1 MISLAFHR
9 LRYAFPFLLAIGSLA
24 LIFWATDFQLHRGY
38 EGFDWTP
45 LSGAVLDVDPLAP
58 ASESLRV
65 GDRIVSVEGVPAILA
80 PQIHANIGPG
90 DTVHYLIER
99 DRSQFAV
106 DLRMADLPPRVVF
119 QSLVPL
125 AIAATFWAI
134 GLAVLSFGQ
143 AGAEARPFFRFCL
156 IASGVLGAGSLSTAG
171 PIWSST
177 LFNILLW
184 FAGPIAV
191 DLHLRFPEARR
202 HSRAMSAVLYGGA
215 ILGSL
220 PFLLLGATGVR
231 ASAWSQLVF
240 TSGRL
245 FLSGNLLLVVWLLLS
260 SYRRAT
266 SVQARQRIRLV
277 ALGGG
282 AGMLLVIVLS
292 ILPGALTDRPLVPY
306 EVSFAFLIA
315 LPASY
320 GYAIARHRLI
330 RLERFLSRGAA
341 YTLVFAILAAIYLG
355 VTTALD
361 RLFSD
366 ELLEQPL
373 INMLVILLLAA
384 TAVVIY
390 RRIQALVDF
399 AFYGGWYD
407 YRSAVARITEGL
419 EEQKSSEELA
429 ATLSTR
435 LQATLRLERACVF
448 VATRD
453 GSLAANGCE
462 LPDEAAAPAS
472 PLALPAQGQVVQYL
486 KLNPRPVSAE
496 ALRQSLLD
504 RPLTRDERGTLL
516 ATTDCLMVPV
526 AGSDGLLAVMA
537 LGRRRGGEGFSAED
551 LDILDLVARHAGAAI
566 ENVRLTGEV
575 RQHVV
580 EVEQLHKRLLRARE
594 EERKSLARELHDE
607 AIQSLVGMNY
617 RLAHLE
623 SGQTQTLRQEVL
635 RIVEELRGMI
645 HRLRPPALDN
655 FGLVTA
661 VRSELRER
669 SVRSHGSRRIDL
681 HVEGD
686 PELGISEEVGLCLYR
701 VMQEALNNIERHSE
715 AAQVD
720 VALVMGPEEIRLS
733 VRDNGKGFPV
743 PQQLGLLLEADHFG
757 LVGVRERLELL
768 HGTLE
773 IDSAPGSGTTLR
785 ARIPLESNSSGPA

>member
-1 MISLAFHR
+1 
-9 LRYAFPFLLAIGSLA
+9 
-24 LIFWATDFQLHRGY
+24 
-38 EGFDWTP
+38 
-45 LSGAVLDVDPLAP
+45 
-58 ASESLRV
+58 
-65 GDRIVSVEGVPAILA
+65 
-80 PQIHANIGPG
+80 
-90 DTVHYLIER
+90 
-99 DRSQFAV
+99 
-106 DLRMADLPPRVVF
+106 
-119 QSLVPL
+119 
-125 AIAATFWAI
+125 TFWAI

-202 HSRAMSAVLYGGA
+202 HSRAMSAVLYGVA

-220 PFLLLGATGVR
+220 PFLLLGAAGVR
-231 ASAWSQLVF
+231 ASAWNAVVF
-240 TSGRL
+240 SASRL
-245 FLSGNLLLVVWLLLS
+245 FLSANLLLVVWLLLS

-292 ILPGALTDRPLVPY
+292 ILPGALTAGPLVPY
-306 EVSFAFLIA
+306 EGSFAFLIA
-315 LPASY
+315 VPASY

-341 YTLVFAILAAIYLG
+341 YTLVFAILAATYLG

-361 RLFSD
+361 RLFSS

-384 TAVVIY
+384 TASVLY
-390 RRIQALVDF
+390 QRIQGLVDF

-407 YRSAVARITEGL
+407 YRSAVARITNGL
-419 EEQKSSEELA
+419 EALKSGEELA
-429 ATLSTR
+429 ATLGAR
-435 LQATLRLERACVF
+435 LETTLRLERACVF
-448 VATRD
+448 VPTRD
-453 GSLAANGCE
+453 GSLAPSDCDFSGTAD
-462 LPDEAAAPAS
+462 LSDPPT
-472 PLALPAQGQVVQYL
+472 LPAQGEVVQYL
-486 KLNPRPVSAE
+486 KLNSRPLLAE
-496 ALRQSLLD
+496 ALVEALQN
-504 RPLTRDERGTLL
+504 RPLTKDERGVLQATHGSLL
-516 ATTDCLMVPV
+516 VPV
-526 AGSDGLLAVMA
+526 AGGEGLLALMA
-537 LGRRRGGEGFSAED
+537 LGRHRGGEGFSAED

-575 RQHVV
+575 RRHVA
-580 EVEQLHKRLLRARE
+580 EVEQLHRRLLRARE

-617 RLAHLE
+617 RLAHLQT
-623 SGQTQTLRQEVL
+623 SQTQALRGEVL
-635 RIVEELRGMI
+635 RIVEDLRGMI

-669 SVRSHGSRRIDL
+669 TVRSNGSLRIDL

-686 PELGISEEVGLCLYR
+686 PELGIPEEVGLCLYR
-701 VMQEALNNIERHSE
+701 MIQEALNNVERHSE
-715 AAQVD
+715 AGQVD
-720 VALVMGPEEIRLS
+720 VLLAMETPEIRLS
-733 VRDNGKGFPV
+733 VRDDGKGFPV
-743 PQQLGLLLEADHFG
+743 PQHLGLLLEADHFG
-757 LVGVRERLELL
+757 LVGLRERVELL

-785 ARIPLESNSSGPA
+785 ARIPLRTNPSSAA

>member
-1 MISLAFHR
+1 MAPPLFSQ
-9 LRYAFPFLLAIGSLA
+9 
-24 LIFWATDFQLHRGY
+24 IF
-38 EGFDWTP
+38 
-45 LSGAVLDVDPLAP
+45 
-58 ASESLRV
+58 
-65 GDRIVSVEGVPAILA
+65 
-80 PQIHANIGPG
+80 PG
-90 DTVHYLIER
+90 DEMKLAMQR
-99 DRSQFAV
+99 DGSEFSTSIMLASPSVQVLAQR
-106 DLRMADLPPRVVF
+106 
-119 QSLVPL
+119 LVPL
-125 AIAATFWAI
+125 TVAAAFWVI
-134 GLAVLSFGQ
+134 GVAVLAFGQ
-143 AGAEARPFFRFCL
+143 AGGEARPFFRFCL
-156 IASGVLGAGSLSTAG
+156 VASGVLGAGSLSTAG

-177 LFNILLW
+177 VFNILLW

-191 DLHLRFPEARR
+191 DLHLRFPEARSS
-202 HSRAMSAVLYGGA
+202 SRTLPAALYGVA
-215 ILGSL
+215 ALGSL
-220 PFLLLGATGVR
+220 PFLVLGAAGVR
-231 ASAWSQLVF
+231 ASAWSPLVF

-245 FLSGNLLLVVWLLLS
+245 FLSGNLLLVVWLLFS

-292 ILPGALTDRPLVPY
+292 ILPGALTARPLIPY

-315 LPASY
+315 VPASY

-341 YTLVFAILAAIYLG
+341 YTLVFAVLAAIYLG

-361 RLFSD
+361 RLFSA

-384 TAVVIY
+384 TAVVLY
-390 RRIQALVDF
+390 RRIQAVVDY

-407 YRSAVARITEGL
+407 YRSAVAQITKGL
-419 EEQKSSEELA
+419 ESHRSSEELA

-448 VATRD
+448 VMTRD
-453 GSLAANGCE
+453 GSLAPSGCD
-462 LPDEAAAPAS
+462 LPGSADPSET
-472 PLALPAQGQVVQYL
+472 LTLPAQGEVVQYMKL
-486 KLNPRPVSAE
+486 KPRPVSGE
-496 ALRQSLLD
+496 ALVEALQN
-504 RPLTRDERGTLL
+504 RPLTKGERGALQ
-516 ATTDCLMVPV
+516 ATRDCLLVPV
-526 AGSDGLLAVMA
+526 AGSDGLLALMA
-537 LGRRRGGEGFSAED
+537 LGRHRGGEGFSAED
-551 LDILDLVARHAGAAI
+551 LDILDLVARHSGAAI

-575 RQHVV
+575 RRHVV

-669 SVRSHGSRRIDL
+669 TVRSHGSLRIDL

-686 PELGISEEVGLCLYR
+686 PEMGIPEEVGLCLYR
-701 VMQEALNNIERHSE
+701 VMQEALTNVERHSE
-715 AAQVD
+715 AGQVD
-720 VALVMGPEEIRLS
+720 VTLVMEEEESRLS

-757 LVGVRERLELL
+757 LVGVRERVELL

-785 ARIPLESNSSGPA
+785 ARIPLETNSSGPA

>member
-1 MISLAFHR
+1 
-9 LRYAFPFLLAIGSLA
+9 
-24 LIFWATDFQLHRGY
+24 
-38 EGFDWTP
+38 
-45 LSGAVLDVDPLAP
+45 
-58 ASESLRV
+58 
-65 GDRIVSVEGVPAILA
+65 
-80 PQIHANIGPG
+80 
-90 DTVHYLIER
+90 
-99 DRSQFAV
+99 
-106 DLRMADLPPRVVF
+106 
-119 QSLVPL
+119 
-125 AIAATFWAI
+125 
-134 GLAVLSFGQ
+134 
-143 AGAEARPFFRFCL
+143 
-156 IASGVLGAGSLSTAG
+156 
-171 PIWSST
+171 
-177 LFNILLW
+177 
-184 FAGPIAV
+184 
-191 DLHLRFPEARR
+191 
-202 HSRAMSAVLYGGA
+202 
-215 ILGSL
+215 
-220 PFLLLGATGVR
+220 
-231 ASAWSQLVF
+231 
-240 TSGRL
+240 
-245 FLSGNLLLVVWLLLS
+245 
-260 SYRRAT
+260 
-266 SVQARQRIRLV
+266 
-277 ALGGG
+277 
-282 AGMLLVIVLS
+282 MLLVIVLS
-292 ILPGALTDRPLVPY
+292 ILPGALTARPLVPY

-315 LPASY
+315 VPASY

-341 YTLVFAILAAIYLG
+341 YTLVFALLAGIYLG
-355 VTTALD
+355 VTTALN
-361 RLFSD
+361 RLFSA
-366 ELLEQPL
+366 ELLMQPL

-407 YRSAVARITEGL
+407 YRSAVARITKGL
-419 EEQKSSEELA
+419 EEHKSSEELA

-462 LPDEAAAPAS
+462 LPAEAAAPAS

-537 LGRRRGGEGFSAED
+537 LGRQRGGEGFSAED

-661 VRSELRER
+661 VRSELRDR

-720 VALVMGPEEIRLS
+720 VTLVMEPEEIRLW
-733 VRDNGKGFPV
+733 VRDDGKGFPV

-757 LVGVRERLELL
+757 LVGVRERVELL

-785 ARIPLESNSSGPA
+785 ARIPVQSNSSGAA

>member
-1 MISLAFHR
+1 MRSATFHR
-9 LRYAFPFLLAIGSLA
+9 LRNSFPFLLAAATLLLLG
-24 LIFWATDFQLHRGY
+24 WAARLHILL
-38 EGFDWTP
+38 GFDGIEWDP
-45 LSGAVLDVDPLAP
+45 LSWEVLAVDPAGPTYGL
-58 ASESLRV
+58 LRP
-65 GDRIVSVEGVPAILA
+65 GDLILYIQGVPAQLA
-80 PQIHANIGPG
+80 PPLFSQHSPG
-90 DTVHYLIER
+90 DTLTYLIRRAQSELT
-99 DRSQFAV
+99 V
-106 DLRMADLPPRVVF
+106 DVVLAELPARVVVQF
-119 QSLVPL
+119 LVPL
-125 AIAATFWAI
+125 FVAATFWLI
-134 GLAVLSFGQ
+134 GVSVLAFGQ
-143 AGAEARPFFRFCL
+143 AGTQARLFFNFSLAACATL
-156 IASGVLGAGSLSTAG
+156 TSGALSSIG
-171 PIWSST
+171 PAWSST
-177 LFNILLW
+177 LFNVLLW

-191 DLHLRFPEARR
+191 DLHLRFPEAR
-202 HSRAMSAVLYGGA
+202 SRSRTLPAALYAVA
-215 ILGSL
+215 TLGSL
-220 PFLLLGATGVR
+220 PFLLQGAAGVR
-231 ASAWSQLVF
+231 ASDWNQLVF
-240 TSGRL
+240 TAGRL

-266 SVQARQRIRLV
+266 NVQARQRIRLV

-292 ILPGALTDRPLVPY
+292 ILPGALTARPLVPY

-315 LPASY
+315 VPASY

-341 YTLVFAILAAIYLG
+341 YTLVFALLAAIYLG

-361 RLFSD
+361 RLFSA
-366 ELLEQPL
+366 ELLMQPL

-384 TAVVIY
+384 TAVVLY

-407 YRSAVARITEGL
+407 YRSAVAQITKGL
-419 EEQKSSEELA
+419 ETHQSSEELA
-429 ATLSTR
+429 ATLGPR
-435 LQATLRLERACVF
+435 LEATLRLERACVF
-448 VATRD
+448 VPTRD
-453 GSLAANGCE
+453 GSLASSGCD
-462 LPDEAAAPAS
+462 LPGSADPS
-472 PLALPAQGQVVQYL
+472 DPLTLPAQGEVVQYL
-486 KLNPRPVSAE
+486 KMNPRPVSAE
-496 ALRQSLLD
+496 TLAEALQN
-504 RPLTRDERGTLL
+504 RPLTKGERGALQ
-516 ATTDCLMVPV
+516 ATRDCLMVPV
-526 AGSDGLLAVMA
+526 AGSDGLLALMA

-661 VRSELRER
+661 VRSELRDR